1 MKNKII
7 VNSFR
12 NIRKAL
18 PRFISLLIMSMLGVF
33 VFAGLQAT
41 SPDMIKTLDKY
52 LDQSDT
58 YDVKLV
64 STLGFYDKQVEQ
76 LKSVKGVNNVE
87 PVYSIDA
94 KVTSHKENI
103 IFNITSL
110 TSSLNKVTLLSGK
123 LPENNN
129 EIVVEEN
136 YLKLNDLSLNS
147 IISFSSDNLVNQDF
161 TICGTVDSSLY
172 FNNVD
177 AKQYRG
183 STSLGSGSID
193 YYAYVNKDVFKMDYY
208 SSIYLTVDGAKK
220 EITSSKKYLSLLD
233 DAKAEIGLVKES
245 IEDEIY
251 QDIVTPLNEKI
262 DQEEKKA
269 NEQFS
274 LAEKEFANRKGQIDS
289 LEAYYQELLKTNNLN
304 EDEIDS
310 NITSLNETIKNL
322 DSALQNTEEGSAQYQ
337 ELMSQ
342 KKAAEEKLVSLE
354 KLSDLRKQ
362 VITAQSEYN
371 TQFDAY
377 SKTKE
382 ESLKSIESAKEEV
395 AKIKKGKIFIYDRS
409 DYTTYSEY
417 IDDSNSIANLSKIF
431 PFVFYLVAVLVSLIS
446 MNRMVEDDRTE
457 IGTLKSLGF
466 SNKHIVIKYF
476 MFSFLATIIGGLLG
490 SGLGLVIIP
499 TMIFNIYKILFE
511 VPSFQIGLNLGPT
524 IIGLVLSI
532 ICVCGTSILTS
543 MVVLKE
549 KPSQLMRPKAPKKG
563 KRVIFEKTKLWNK
576 ISFSNKVTIRNIFRY
591 KKRVL
596 VTIFGIAGCCALM
609 LCGFGIKDSISNIPE
624 YQYGRVFRFDGMVY
638 VNDLSEDEIDNI
650 FKRKEIK
657 SITQIDSIKAS
668 VNSISVN
675 LFVCENNEE
684 LKNVVSLND
693 VNTKKQ
699 LTLNDNEVIIND
711 KLASLN
717 KVGPGDL
724 INIVDINNISYQYVI
739 SGVCENYID
748 HYVFINRNTFE
759 KTNQTFT
766 TNVVFFNIDESITFI
781 RDDLISDLLNNEG
794 VLSVS
799 FVDTLISKVDDMLG
813 SLNKVVLILI
823 VLAMFLSFVVLYNLS
838 NININ
843 ERKREIATLK
853 VLGFYNKEVDNYI
866 TKENIILTLIGIAI
880 GLLAGYLLTNI
891 VVMTIEIERARFI
904 KNIFFTSYLFASL
917 ISMLFTLIVNLV
929 THFTLKKIDM
939 IESLKSI
946 E

>member
-12 NIRKAL
+12 NIKKSL
-18 PRFISLLIMSMLGVF
+18 PRFFSLLIMSMLGVF

-58 YDVKLV
+58 YDIKLV
-64 STLGFYDKQVEQ
+64 STLGFYDKQVDQ
-76 LKSVKGVNNVE
+76 LKNIKGVKNVE
-87 PVYSIDA
+87 PVYSVDT
-94 KVTSHKENI
+94 KVTSHKDNV

-110 TSSLNKVTLLSGK
+110 TLKLNKVTLLSGK
-123 LPENNN
+123 LPERNN

-136 YLKLNDLSLNS
+136 YLKINDLSLNS
-147 IISFSSDNLVNQDF
+147 IISFSNDYLVNQDF

-177 AKQYRG
+177 TKQYRG
-183 STSLGSGSID
+183 NTSLGSGSID
-193 YYAYVNKDVFKMDYY
+193 YYAFINKNAFKMDYY
-208 SSIYLTVDGAKK
+208 STIYLTVEDAKNS
-220 EITSSKKYLSLLD
+220 ITSSKKYLSLLD
-233 DAKAEIGLVKES
+233 DAKKEIGSVKEQ
-245 IEDEIY
+245 IEEEIY
-251 QDIVTPLNEKI
+251 QDIVTSLNEKI
-262 DQEEKKA
+262 AQEEKKA
-269 NEQFS
+269 NEQF
-274 LAEKEFANRKGQIDS
+274 LLLENEFANRKVQIDV
-289 LEAYYQELLKTNNLN
+289 LESNYQELLKSNNVN
-304 EDEIDS
+304 EDEIETT
-310 NITSLNETIKNL
+310 ITLLIDRKNEL
-322 DSALQNTEEGSAQYQ
+322 DNKIQDLDEENSDYQ
-337 ELMSQ
+337 ELINE
-342 KKAAEEKLVSLE
+342 KNIVENKLVLFEKLN
-354 KLSDLRKQ
+354 DLKNQ
-362 VITAQSEYN
+362 VIIAKSEYN
-371 TQFDAY
+371 NQFDIY

-382 ESLKSIESAKEEV
+382 ESLELIKSEKEEV
-395 AKIKKGKIFIYDRS
+395 AKIKKGAIYIYDRS

-476 MFSFLATIIGGLLG
+476 MFSFLATIIGGLVG
-490 SGLGLVIIP
+490 SGLGLIIIP

-524 IIGLVLSI
+524 IIGLVLSL

-543 MVVLKE
+543 AVVLRE

-563 KRVIFEKTKLWNK
+563 KRIIFEKIKLWNK

-624 YQYGRVFRFDGMVY
+624 YQYGRVFQFDGMVY
-638 VNDLSEDEIDNI
+638 VNNLNENEINNI
-650 FKRKEIK
+650 FNRKEIK
-657 SITQIDSIKAS
+657 SITQIDSIKAN
-668 VNSISVN
+668 VNSIAVN
-675 LFVCENNEE
+675 LFVCDNDEE
-684 LKNVVSLND
+684 LANVVSLND
-693 VNTKKQ
+693 VKTKEK
-699 LTLNDNEVIIND
+699 LTLRDDEVIIND

-717 KVGPGDL
+717 KVGLGDL
-724 INIVDINNISYQYVI
+724 INIVDINNVSYQYVI

-748 HYVFINRNTFE
+748 HYIFINRNTFE
-759 KTNQTFT
+759 KTNQFFT
-766 TNVVFFNIDESITFI
+766 PNVVFFNIDDSVSFI
-781 RDDLISDLLNNEG
+781 RDDLITDLLNNEG
-794 VLSVS
+794 ILSVS

-866 TKENIILTLIGIAI
+866 TKENIILTIVGIAV
-880 GLLAGYLLTNI
+880 GLIVGYLLTNI
-891 VVMTIEIERARFI
+891 VVATIEIERARFI

-929 THFTLKKIDM
+929 THFTLKRIDM